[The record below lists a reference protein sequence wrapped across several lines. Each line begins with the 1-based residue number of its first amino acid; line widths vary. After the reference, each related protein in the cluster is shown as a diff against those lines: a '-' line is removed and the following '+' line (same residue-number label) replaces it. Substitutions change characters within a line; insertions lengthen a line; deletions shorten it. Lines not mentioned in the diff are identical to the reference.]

1 MNYLVTRNMQ
11 SDNMPSVFS
20 DFFGDFFSSPKYP
33 SVDISEDDGKYTIV
47 MDVAPYKKENV
58 KVEVDKHVLTI
69 SSDEVK
75 ENKSEDKDR
84 KYISKEIERVSFSR
98 SFSLSEDIDE
108 EKITAESKDGML
120 TIELPKSERSQKGKV
135 EIAVK

>member
-58 KVEVDKHVLTI
+58 KVEVDRHVLTI
-69 SSDEVK
+69 SSDEV
-75 ENKSEDKDR
+75 KDR

-120 TIELPKSERSQKGKV
+120 TIELPKSERAQKGKV